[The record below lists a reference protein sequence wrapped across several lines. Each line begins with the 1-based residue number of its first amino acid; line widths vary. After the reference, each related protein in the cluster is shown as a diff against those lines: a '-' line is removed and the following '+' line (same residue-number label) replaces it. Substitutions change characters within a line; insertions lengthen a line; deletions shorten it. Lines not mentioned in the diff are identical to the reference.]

1 MKRILYFVAMLM
13 VISVQACSQRLWYE
27 GLKQSHRNE
36 CNKEPPSAREECLKA
51 TTSDSYDEYQRK
63 RQEEINKDNGG
74 KSE

>member
-1 MKRILYFVAMLM
+1 MLM